1 MEAAEPAAQ
10 SRRPAAAVASSQHC
24 PWQWQQQRS
33 KQWQQQRSRHP
44 PAATGQRGD
53 ATGLPNHARAR
64 GQRARDAGGGC
75 PDRGSERGV
84 TARPEAGSRGHAPS
98 ATNAEVKFSDVGG
111 HIRGARHGRQQRLV
125 GGPGGDPHLGG
136 YLGRR
141 PEGWQRRRGAQSQ
154 PRLCPT
160 PAGRKSGS
168 TLPPFDLRI
177 IDDGQKMAKPGMDRR
192 CCKH

>member
-10 SRRPAAAVASSQHC
+10 SRPVTESRQPAAASVASSQHC

-75 PDRGSERGV
+75 P
-84 TARPEAGSRGHAPS
+84 
-98 ATNAEVKFSDVGG
+98 
-111 HIRGARHGRQQRLV
+111 
-125 GGPGGDPHLGG
+125 GPGQRARSHSAARGWLAWPRTERDE
-136 YLGRR
+136 RR
-141 PEGWQRRRGAQSQ
+141 GQIQRRRRSYSRRAARPTAAACGR
-154 PRLCPT
+154 PRRR
-160 PAGRKSGS
+160 PAPRWIPWAPARGMAAAARRTEPAAAPSHTGRPQIRINSA
-168 TLPPFDLRI
+168 PF
-177 IDDGQKMAKPGMDRR
+177 
-192 CCKH
+192 